1 LEQMKGMT
9 IIVRT
14 VARWVRVPI
23 FLFGIYIIAFGD
35 VSPGGGFAGGAIL
48 ASVYVLLMLAF
59 GRDVVNKELPPA
71 WALRIACLALFAFVA
86 MAVSGLLFDSDGF
99 FWNFIYQEWLAD
111 TDATVHFIAA
121 GTVSLA
127 ELWIGLAVGGLVF
140 LAIWSLSTLRLDI
153 SACERM

>member
-48 ASVYVLLMLAF
+48 ASVYVL
-59 GRDVVNKELPPA
+59 
-71 WALRIACLALFAFVA
+71 I
-86 MAVSGLLFDSDGF
+86 LLFDSDGF